1 MQLNELNMKKSVL
14 IILGV
19 FLIVVIS
26 NTEPFK
32 QTVSPYIS
40 TLANLTAAGGVI
52 ALFFQFKREGDLNE
66 ADFILRINT
75 EFITNESI
83 VRIYKMLEESK
94 ADGQKENPFTKDDII
109 DMANYLTYFEPFY
122 SLVRRKIVK
131 IESIDPI
138 LSYRFFLA
146 VNNKYMQEMLLCAE
160 NKEIAWEATYKLH
173 NHWSKYREKL
183 DREIWESEY
192 CLSKGKYYNQMIK
205 S

>member
-1 MQLNELNMKKSVL
+1 MQMKKSVL

>member
-183 DREIWESEY
+183 NREIWESEY

>member
-1 MQLNELNMKKSVL
+1 MKKSVL

-173 NHWSKYREKL
+173 NHWSKYRAKL

>member
-1 MQLNELNMKKSVL
+1 MKKSVL

-94 ADGQKENPFTKDDII
+94 VEGQRENPFNKDDII

-146 VNNKYMQEMLLCAE
+146 TNNKFMQEMLLCAE
-160 NKEIAWEATYKLH
+160 NKENAWEATYNLH
-173 NHWSKYREKL
+173 YLWSKYREKMK
-183 DREIWESEY
+183 REIWESDY
-192 CLSKGKYYNQMIK
+192 SLSKGKCYSKMLKN
-205 S
+205 